1 MNRDLLE
8 DITISKKKNEMSFT
22 RKREFRTELEDA
34 LKEEGLSENTERYI
48 FTCASLGSGVS
59 FFNWIRNM
67 DEVQINEL
75 YTQLISTK
83 GFLANAGM
91 NSARFLLTLI
101 ISAMVDDK
109 KFYYITADAIKRVPG
124 LLLTKDGKISANTNK
139 IVIYNF
145 IDYARTYRKW
155 VALKEL
161 DLTETEKREF
171 LSIIKKA
178 LDEYK
183 PKNEDQ
189 QYAYK
194 SLSDWLKNEV
204 RDLEVS
210 SDTANNENNLSEAV
224 TDTAEKQ
231 SLQTNNP
238 EAQGESDSQ
247 QSPENK
253 GDSSETITEK
263 KGSASKKLMELALYM
278 EAIEAENDK
287 VKKELAASKH
297 ERGNLQRLYDR
308 ARQNIQ
314 EKEDI
319 IAGLEHMISEAQ
331 KQIDEKEKKI
341 EELEISIQKQ
351 SDVYTIY
358 STDTE
363 SRHAEKM
370 NALAA
375 KLKGE
380 YIDFLESK
388 TMDMTI
394 DLGLNLRDQLEDV
407 FNILIKNGINIKGR

>member
-22 RKREFRTELEDA
+22 KKREFRTELEDA
-34 LKEEGLSENTERYI
+34 LKEEGLTENTEKYI

-67 DEVQINEL
+67 DEVQISEL

-210 SDTANNENNLSEAV
+210 SDTANNENNFSEAV

-263 KGSASKKLMELALYM
+263 KGSASKKLMGLALYM

-287 VKKELAASKH
+287 VKKELATSKH

-319 IAGLEHMISEAQ
+319 IAGLEHTISEAQ

>member
-1 MNRDLLE
+1 MNRELLE
-8 DITISKKKNEMSFT
+8 EIAMSKKKNEMSFT
-22 RKREFRTELEDA
+22 KKREFRTELENA
-34 LKEEGLSENTERYI
+34 LKEEGLTENTERYI

-59 FFNWIRNM
+59 FFTWIRNM

-83 GFLANAGM
+83 GFLSNAGM

-109 KFYYITADAIKRVPG
+109 KFHYITADAIKRVPS
-124 LLLTKDGKISANTNK
+124 LLLTKDGKISANANK

-210 SDTANNENNLSEAV
+210 SDTANNENNHSEAV

-319 IAGLEHMISEAQ
+319 IAGLEHTISEAQ

>member
-101 ISAMVDDK
+101 ISVMVDDK

-319 IAGLEHMISEAQ
+319 IAGLEHTISEAQ

>member
-101 ISAMVDDK
+101 ISVMVDDK
-109 KFYYITADAIKRVPG
+109 RFYYITADAIKRVPG

-319 IAGLEHMISEAQ
+319 IAGLEHTISEAQ

>member
-101 ISAMVDDK
+101 ISVMVDDK

-319 IAGLEHMISEAQ
+319 IAGLEHTISEAQ

-363 SRHAEKM
+363 SRHAEKI

>member
-1 MNRDLLE
+1 MNRELLE
-8 DITISKKKNEMSFT
+8 EIAMSKKKNEMSFT

-34 LKEEGLSENTERYI
+34 LKEEGLTENTERYI

-75 YTQLISTK
+75 YTRLISTK
-83 GFLANAGM
+83 GFLSNAGM

-101 ISAMVDDK
+101 ISTMVDDK

-124 LLLTKDGKISANTNK
+124 LLRTKDGKISANANK

-161 DLTETEKREF
+161 DLTGPEKREF

-178 LDEYK
+178 LEDYK

-189 QYAYK
+189 QYANK
-194 SLSDWLKNEV
+194 SLSEWLKIEV

-210 SDTANNENNLSEAV
+210 SDTANNENNPSEAV
-224 TDTAEKQ
+224 ADIAEKQ

-238 EAQGESDSQ
+238 KAQEETDSQ

-253 GDSSETITEK
+253 DDSSETIMEK
-263 KGSASKKLMELALYM
+263 KDSASKKLMELAFYM
-278 EAIEAENDK
+278 EAIEAENDR
-287 VKKELAASKH
+287 VKKELAATKH

-319 IAGLEHMISEAQ
+319 IAGLEHTISEAQ
-331 KQIDEKEKKI
+331 KQIGEKEKKI

>member
-1 MNRDLLE
+1 MNRELLE
-8 DITISKKKNEMSFT
+8 EIAMSKKKNEMSFT
-22 RKREFRTELEDA
+22 KKREFRTELENA
-34 LKEEGLSENTERYI
+34 LKEEGLTENTERYI

-59 FFNWIRNM
+59 FFTWIRNM

-83 GFLANAGM
+83 GFLSNAGM

-109 KFYYITADAIKRVPG
+109 KFHYITADAIKRVPG

-155 VALKEL
+155 IALKEL

-178 LDEYK
+178 LNEYK

-194 SLSDWLKNEV
+194 SLSEWLKSEV

-210 SDTANNENNLSEAV
+210 SDTANNENNPSEAV

-238 EAQGESDSQ
+238 EAQEETDSL

-278 EAIEAENDK
+278 EAIEAENGR
-287 VKKELAASKH
+287 VKKEIAETKH

-319 IAGLEHMISEAQ
+319 IAELEHTISEAQ
-331 KQIDEKEKKI
+331 KQIGEKEKKI

-370 NALAA
+370 NAIAA

-388 TMDMTI
+388 AMEMTI